1 MTKETKLKLRL
12 MDLWVKTLN
21 QKASIEQGDDRIGR
35 RYAVVTRDDG
45 NRPTYWTD
53 FLPINTL
60 YEVVRALMHY
70 KSFIEIKEA

>member
-1 MTKETKLKLRL
+1 MKRKTKKQLLES
-12 MDLWVKTLN
+12 WVKDFN
-21 QKASIEQGDDRIGR
+21 PKASIEQGDDRIGR
-35 RYAVVTRDDG
+35 RYAVVTRDDE